1 MTTLSSIDRDKNF
14 LKDIEGLVFAESD
27 SYMRVRKVMV
37 MMLGEL
43 QYLGYKNSSDLL
55 AKILDETWSKK

>member
-1 MTTLSSIDRDKNF
+1 MNQSVQKRDDNF
-14 LKDIEGLVFAESD
+14 LKDIEGLVFAERD
-27 SYMRVRKVMV
+27 IDMRVRKVMV

-43 QYLGYKNSSDLL
+43 QYLGYKQSSDLL

>member
-1 MTTLSSIDRDKNF
+1 MAILSPVDRDKNF
-14 LKDIEGLVFAESD
+14 LKDIEGLVFAERD
-27 SYMRVRKVMV
+27 IDMRVRKVMV

-43 QYLGYKNSSDLL
+43 QYLGYKKSSDLL